1 MSADERQVDGD
12 HYKRMAVQP
21 WELMEAVL
29 TYEEFVGYLKG
40 NAIKYLMRDGNKPGA
55 EKDAEKAKHYLQKLK
70 EVQSKGNW

>member
-12 HYKRMAVQP
+12 HYKRMTVQP

-55 EKDAEKAKHYLQKLK
+55 DKDAEKAKHYLQKLE